1 MSEKR
6 QITASQVAI
15 AWEKWEDGIRPI
27 SLSQLSEP
35 SIFFDIVSIGEGLRY
50 LMVSRGCK

>member
-15 AWEKWEDGIRPI
+15 AWEKWEDGIRP
-27 SLSQLSEP
+27 SSEIWDELDQIALEFMQQGGWHEHP
-35 SIFFDIVSIGEGLRY
+35 PIPGGR
-50 LMVSRGCK
+50 